1 MDASPGI
8 WEVSGILIHVTFA
21 NSSFRG
27 KRFPKPFFSDRKE
40 CVELKNIFAIVH
52 TLCNPYV
59 VAV

>member
-8 WEVSGILIHVTFA
+8 WDVSGILIHVTFA
-21 NSSFRG
+21 NSFFRG
-27 KRFPKPFFSDRKE
+27 KRFPKPFLLRRKE
-40 CVELKNIFAIVH
+40 CVEPKNVFAIVH